1 LLTGQVAHVS
11 REELV
16 EDIVQET
23 KLALSV
29 AIDTAGKA
37 GS

>member
-11 REELV
+11 VEELV
-16 EDIVQET
+16 EDIVHET

-29 AIDTAGKA
+29 AIEAAGNE
-37 GS
+37 GR

>member
-1 LLTGQVAHVS
+1 MS

-16 EDIVQET
+16 EDIVAQT

-29 AIDTAGKA
+29 AIKAAG
-37 GS
+37 GDRVTR